1 MYNVRVLRL
10 IVPEDADMIKTGAQI
25 KAARAFLGMRREDL
39 AAVAGVHPN
48 AVKYWEDR
56 TVPSGP
62 APYAVERITKAL
74 RSQGIE
80 VFADPQPG
88 VRLVA

>member
-1 MYNVRVLRL
+1 LL
-10 IVPEDADMIKTGAQI
+10 PERDLDVIKTGSQI
-25 KAARAFLGMRREDL
+25 RAARAFLGLRREDL
-39 AAVAGVHPN
+39 AAIAGVHPN
-48 AVKYWEDR
+48 AVKYWEER

-62 APYAVERITKAL
+62 LPYAVERMTTAL

-80 VFADPQPG
+80 VFADPKPG

>member
-1 MYNVRVLRL
+1 
-10 IVPEDADMIKTGAQI
+10 MITTGAQI
-25 KAARAFLGMRREDL
+25 KAARAFLGMRRDDL

-56 TVPSGP
+56 PVPSGP
-62 APYAVERITKAL
+62 LPYAVERIAKAL
-74 RSQGIE
+74 RDRGVE
-80 VFADPQPG
+80 VFADPKPG